1 VNEPKKILA
10 LCKTL
15 APHRGDT
22 LKPLRMMIMGVP
34 NVGKSTLMN
43 AILNRRIAKVG
54 DEPAITK
61 QQQRHQIND
70 HMILI
75 DTPGMMWPN
84 IRYPSDGDL
93 LAANNNIGKNAYFEE
108 EVAEK
113 LGAILLKNY
122 PTLLQIR
129 YKLESLDLDAINL
142 LEWIA
147 KKKGFP
153 LKNQIIDL
161 ERSSVTLLNDYRQGS
176 LGRISLE
183 TPKSREFMVQK
194 TMKCLDIDEKKADEI

>member
-1 VNEPKKILA
+1 
-10 LCKTL
+10 
-15 APHRGDT
+15 
-22 LKPLRMMIMGVP
+22 MIMGVP

-75 DTPGMMWPN
+75 DTPGMMWPK
-84 IRYPSDGDL
+84 IRYSTDGDL

-113 LGAILLKNY
+113 LGSILIKQY
-122 PTLLQIR
+122 PALISAR
-129 YKLESLDLDAINL
+129 YKLENLNVDGIAL
-142 LEWIA
+142 LESIA

-153 LKNQIIDL
+153 LKNHGVDM
-161 ERSSVTLLNDYRQGS
+161 ERAAITLLNDYRQGL

-183 TPKSREFMVQK
+183 TPESRMLMMSHQTTLTEENPSQDK
-194 TMKCLDIDEKKADEI
+194 ET